1 MIKIWN
7 IKILSYRGKN
17 INNANNLTESYEQS
31 YEQDK

>member
-7 IKILSYRGKN
+7 IKILNYREKDMDN
-17 INNANNLTESYEQS
+17 VNNLTESYEQS

>member
-7 IKILSYRGKN
+7 IKILNYREKDM
-17 INNANNLTESYEQS
+17 NNANNLTENYEQS